1 MKVGKRILE
10 VVIVSIITFVVNVTW
25 LYCNLDTGRIEVTQ
39 ALNENNEYN
48 VVVAIRNFKTYE
60 YLNNIIIDISDEIA
74 IKDVVLCN
82 DIVACDENSFVI
94 DKLAPDN
101 VTMINFSTPN
111 KITGDKIKFIGNGET
126 IRVKCLNE
134 EDVVESKVFIILG
147 IGILIF
153 AVMLFISFMC
163 TDRNLNKILEYYEK
177 EKALASET
185 KKILEKEVTDISEKQ
200 ENIQELLLYSYIE
213 IKDLTKE
220 NHYYRDL
227 LKNILKDNERKSFK
241 NLEKKITNSLKT
253 YTTDDGMEETYEKLK
268 FISKKIQELDKKEN

>member
-1 MKVGKRILE
+1 MKVGKRVLDV
-10 VVIVSIITFVVNVTW
+10 VVISIITFIVNVTW

-60 YLNNIIIDISDEIA
+60 YLNNVIIDISNDIA

-82 DIVACDENSFVI
+82 DIVACVENSFVI

-101 VTMINFSTPN
+101 VTMISFSTPN

-134 EDVVESKVFIILG
+134 EEVIEFRIFIT
-147 IGILIF
+147 IGIMVLIL
-153 AVMLFISFMC
+153 AVMMFIAFMC
-163 TDRNLNKILEYYEK
+163 MDRVANKNFEYYEK
-177 EKALASET
+177 EKAIA
-185 KKILEKEVTDISEKQ
+185 IEKAQMLQKELN
-200 ENIQELLLYSYIE
+200 NIHDELKDAKDVLLYSFAE

-220 NHYYRDL
+220 NHYY
-227 LKNILKDNERKSFK
+227 KNLFAILLKDNEKSSFK
-241 NLEKKITNSLKT
+241 KLEKKITNSLKT
-253 YTTDDGMEETYEKLK
+253 YTTDESFAETYEKLK
-268 FISKKIQELDKKEN
+268 FMSKKIQELDRKEI

>member
-1 MKVGKRILE
+1 MKVEKRILE

-60 YLNNIIIDISDEIA
+60 YLNNVIIDISDEIA

-134 EDVVESKVFIILG
+134 EDVIESKVFIILG

-163 TDRNLNKILEYYEK
+163 TDRAFNKNLEYYEK

-200 ENIQELLLYSYIE
+200 ENIQELLLYYYIE

-253 YTTDDGMEETYEKLK
+253 YTTDDGMEETYEKIK